1 MKKKKYISKTEYSK
15 RWLAVILISAITL
28 TLLCVW
34 LDRQELGEHI
44 WDGSVAL
51 TCGYFVKAFFGKKN
65 EEKTRLREKEIDG
78 GLTFF
83 DCESEVDK

>member
-44 WDGSVAL
+44 WDGSVVL
-51 TCGYFVKAFFGKKN
+51 TCGYFVKAFLVKRTKKKHACGKK
-65 EEKTRLREKEIDG
+65 K
-78 GLTFF
+78 
-83 DCESEVDK
+83 